1 MGESLTGLYLGHGT
15 VQDKFVKEFKME
27 DMMEKSP
34 ELRAKQKKLGNMLNK
49 RKSIINK
56 LSFNY
61 IENNNNNEP
70 KQMR

>member
-1 MGESLTGLYLGHGT
+1 
-15 VQDKFVKEFKME
+15 ME